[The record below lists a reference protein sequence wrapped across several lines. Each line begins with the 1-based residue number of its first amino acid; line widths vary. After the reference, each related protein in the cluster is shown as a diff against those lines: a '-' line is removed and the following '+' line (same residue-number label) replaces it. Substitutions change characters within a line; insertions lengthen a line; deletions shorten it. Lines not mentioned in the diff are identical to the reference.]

1 MHLQWSESV
10 GPPTPLPIAPVSMPD
25 DDPILL
31 FDGVCTLCDRSVQF
45 ILDHDSQEAFRFA
58 SLQSAVGRQLLESRS
73 LDPDRL
79 DSVVL
84 IDGAEAHERSEAAW
98 RIAARLDAPWRWAA
112 AGRWIPRIIRDWL
125 YDRIAMNRYRWFG
138 TREACRMPRPGERER
153 FLDADELASSGTT
166 S

>member
-1 MHLQWSESV
+1 
-10 GPPTPLPIAPVSMPD
+10 MPD

-45 ILDHDSQEAFRFA
+45 ILDHDSAEAFRFA
-58 SLQSAVGRQLLESRS
+58 SLQSNVGRRLLESHS

-84 IDGAEAHERSEAAW
+84 VKGADVYERSEAAW

-112 AGRWIPRIIRDWL
+112 VGRWIPRVIRDWL
-125 YDRIAMNRYRWFG
+125 YDGVAENRYRWFG

-153 FLDADELASSGTT
+153 FLDADELASTGPAS
-166 S
+166 